1 MSTKNLARTVIEGGR
16 DGSSKYDRRHGLQIM
31 RNRNRAFCRRA
42 LRDSDFADN
51 TTYPVR
57 HITWGGVS
65 QKDKTNPCDRFLISR
80 VGRSW
85 NKVHSE
91 ICKKFDRRTVAG
103 RHVTNDHLIDRVR
116 LPDSYY
122 WFWEY
127 LSLPKFW
134 VDGQGILRHNSK
146 ARY

>member
-16 DGSSKYDRRHGLQIM
+16 DGFSKYDRRHGLQILRA
-31 RNRNRAFCRRA
+31 RNHAFCHRA
-42 LRDSDFADN
+42 LRDTDFADDAVYP
-51 TTYPVR
+51 TRRITY
-57 HITWGGVS
+57 GGVS
-65 QKDKTNPCDRFLISR
+65 HADKTNPCDQFLASR
-80 VGRSW
+80 AGRPW

-91 ICKKFDRRTVAG
+91 ICEKFDRRTLAG

-127 LSLPKFW
+127 LSIPKFW
-134 VDGQGILRHNSK
+134 VDEHGILRHNTR